1 MNRAYNLFIFER
13 NKNIAEV
20 FRELFLKKYSFN
32 ITVFSDQKNAKL
44 KAVAAYPNIILFNLS
59 SNNDFNFLCS
69 SVVSHFSEASVVLI
83 IDSMLEK
90 QMIEVP
96 VFRKVRL
103 LYKPVPINFI
113 SDCIDEILDDL
124 ALSNENE
131 IRLGSGFVDMR
142 NRTITS
148 HLDSRIYLTDKEFLM
163 VKLLIEAS
171 PKVLKK
177 SELLKKIWGYSDNI
191 KTRTLETHIYRLR
204 KKLSPILDN
213 DKLIIYENGGYK
225 II

>member
-1 MNRAYNLFIFER
+1 
-13 NKNIAEV
+13 
-20 FRELFLKKYSFN
+20 
-32 ITVFSDQKNAKL
+32 
-44 KAVAAYPNIILFNLS
+44 
-59 SNNDFNFLCS
+59 
-69 SVVSHFSEASVVLI
+69 
-83 IDSMLEK
+83 
-90 QMIEVP
+90 MIEVP

-124 ALSNENE
+124 VLSNKNE

-148 HLDSRIYLTDKEFLM
+148 HLDSRTYLTDKEFLM
-163 VKLLIEAS
+163 IKLLIEAR

-177 SELLKKIWGYSDNI
+177 SELLEKIWGYSENI

-204 KKLSPILDN
+204 KKLSHILDN